1 MHINDK
7 GLAIV
12 KDREGCYLEAYP
24 DPASPLAQICLDAGH
39 SFYHGGYL
47 KVEGWQRMSGAPW
60 TIGYGH
66 TGKDVFPGLEIT
78 QEKADDLLR
87 KDMQYAEQGVALL
100 VPPGCTENQFSA
112 CVSFAFNV
120 GVAAFEGSTLLRKW
134 REGDI
139 EGAAKSFGMWR
150 FAQGKVL
157 NGLVKRRK
165 LESSLFLTPDGAG
178 WSVETANT
186 VNEG

>member
-1 MHINDK
+1 MPV
-7 GLAIV
+7 G
-12 KDREGCYLEAYP
+12 G
-24 DPASPLAQICLDAGH
+24 ASSSSVSSPPSSDAAC
-39 SFYHGGYL
+39 SCSTTGY
-47 KVEGWQRMSGAPW
+47 
-60 TIGYGH
+60 
-66 TGKDVFPGLEIT
+66 
-78 QEKADDLLR
+78 
-87 KDMQYAEQGVALL
+87 
-100 VPPGCTENQFSA
+100 
-112 CVSFAFNV
+112 
-120 GVAAFEGSTLLRKW
+120 STLLRKW
-134 REGDI
+134 KEGDI